1 MGGSVLSEIHP
12 RHTGGNYMSKK
23 MRMISAALAGA
34 LMINAM
40 SPDAQNALKALEYSP
55 IVDEKEMYT

>member
-23 MRMISAALAGA
+23 MRMISATLAGA

-40 SPDAQNALKALEYSP
+40 SPEAPNALKALEYSP

>member
-1 MGGSVLSEIHP
+1 
-12 RHTGGNYMSKK
+12 MSKK
-23 MRMISAALAGA
+23 MRMISATLAGA

-40 SPDAQNALKALEYSP
+40 SPEAPNALKALEYSP